1 MTDLLT
7 DLDRDLVNI
16 QALVRDSM
24 QQDPPASASIES
36 DSQWEMVDSP
46 EELKKPPQSLADFM
60 ADVIADQEEALG
72 LSPEYPQVLLKL
84 VQLIARTDEY
94 RGRLSSNDLE
104 KHECLKD
111 GLTHLEE
118 AGDRVRRFIEGA
130 DLEDGEPMILEDH
143 PIGLTRSWGEVDLG
157 MEALGGDTTKELE
170 LTIEDFVMAMGF
182 FWDAV
187 DNALWRR

>member
-118 AGDRVRRFIEGA
+118 AGDRVRRFIEG
-130 DLEDGEPMILEDH
+130 
-143 PIGLTRSWGEVDLG
+143 
-157 MEALGGDTTKELE
+157 
-170 LTIEDFVMAMGF
+170 TIC
-182 FWDAV
+182 
-187 DNALWRR
+187 